1 MERAAELSLLAR
13 DVLVRCPCRQHVGSA
28 IDSQSA
34 ARSANTGNARR
45 GVGGRVGGAYRRS
58 DLSFFSFFF
67 QIKVLIM
74 HTSSSGSRPV
84 WPSGRVV

>member
-45 GVGGRVGGAYRRS
+45 GAGGWAGEWAVLTGG
-58 DLSFFSFFF
+58 LTCPFSLFFF
-67 QIKVLIM
+67 K
-74 HTSSSGSRPV
+74 SRY
-84 WPSGRVV
+84 